1 MMRNNKNRDIFS
13 DNISLFLYMNN
24 FLGRLSKLVK
34 YVIILEENRKRQKE
48 KIMEQYYWFILGT
61 IFGLA
66 IAVYFFVSREEKIEN
81 SIKLNQTKKLDNAM
95 ETVVDRIK
103 LKIDEQKRELT
114 EEEKN
119 EIIRQCCKE
128 KFNIQ

>member
-1 MMRNNKNRDIFS
+1 MRNNKNRDIFS

-81 SIKLNQTKKLDNAM
+81 SIKLNQKVFSTKKLDNAM
-95 ETVVDRIK
+95 ETVADRIK

-119 EIIRQCCKE
+119 EI
-128 KFNIQ
+128 NDAA